1 MIVTIEDFKSKNEM
15 YGYLESACAAMIDR
29 RDNVI
34 SSLANAAALIKIY
47 MKDVNWAG
55 FYLFQEEMLTLG
67 PFQGGPAVTRIK
79 LGKGVCGLSAERMK
93 TVRVDDVTVF
103 DSYIACDNL
112 TLSEIVVPLVKK
124 ERLIAVLD
132 IDSPLPSRF
141 DSEDE
146 KGLEK
151 IANTLVHLIYM

>member
-15 YGYLESACAAMIDR
+15 YGCLESACAAIIDR

-47 MKDVNWAG
+47 MKDISWAG

-79 LGKGVCGLSAERMK
+79 LGRGVCGLSAERMK
-93 TVRVDDVTVF
+93 PVCVNDVTVC
-103 DSYIACDNL
+103 DNYIACDSS

-124 ERLIAVLD
+124 ERLLAVLD

>member
-15 YGYLESACAAMIDR
+15 YGYLESACAAAIDR

-47 MKDVNWAG
+47 MKDISWAG
-55 FYLFQEEMLTLG
+55 FYLFQEEMLALG

-79 LGKGVCGLSAERMK
+79 LGKGVCGSAAERMK
-93 TVRVDDVTVF
+93 TVRVDDVRTC
-103 DSYIACDNL
+103 DNYIACDNS
-112 TLSEIVVPLVKK
+112 TLSEIVVPFVRKG
-124 ERLIAVLD
+124 RLLAVLD